1 MNNLI
6 IARANNA
13 TGLSFKGYKMPIGVE
28 KLRKTKLIC
37 NIDGYGKIT
46 HSISTGNYYFV
57 DTLHNKYLLF

>member
-13 TGLSFKGYKMPIGVE
+13 TGLNFKGYKMPIGVE